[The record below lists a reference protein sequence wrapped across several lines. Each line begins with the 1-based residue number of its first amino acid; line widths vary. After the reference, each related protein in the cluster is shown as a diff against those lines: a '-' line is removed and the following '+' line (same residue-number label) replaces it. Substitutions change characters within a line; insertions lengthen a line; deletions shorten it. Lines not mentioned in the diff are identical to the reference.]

1 VALYNLVDAN
11 RPLLNPRLGG
21 PANICRY
28 ETVTAGLGYLLRRNA
43 RVFAEG
49 TRDRQAQSTAWAVG
63 LVTAV

>member
-1 VALYNLVDAN
+1 MALYNLVDAN

-63 LVTAV
+63 LVTAF